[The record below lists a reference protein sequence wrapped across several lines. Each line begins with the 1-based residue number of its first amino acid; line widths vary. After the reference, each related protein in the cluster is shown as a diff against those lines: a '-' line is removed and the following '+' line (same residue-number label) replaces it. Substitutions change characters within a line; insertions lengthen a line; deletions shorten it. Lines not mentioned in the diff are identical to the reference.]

1 MEQARVL
8 VVEDEIIVARTIA
21 NQLTQLGYNVVDIA
35 ASGAAALDKA
45 NRGRPNLV
53 LMDIVLKGDMD
64 GVTTANQIREQ
75 LDIPVVFLTAY
86 ADESTLQRAKI
97 TQPFGYIIKPFNPG
111 ELRVAV
117 ELALYKHEL
126 ERDLRENREY
136 LATLLRSMS
145 DAVIA
150 TDDQGQVTFMNPAAE
165 TLTGWSQT
173 EAAGVAVNRVFQ
185 LVDEVTDLPVDNPV
199 LQVLQA
205 NQVVYLQDFVALI
218 SKNGDCIPIG
228 DCASP
233 LRRASGEVNG
243 VVVVFWDISDRRQT
257 ELLQKALEKEREL
270 NHLKSQFVS
279 TVSHEF
285 RNPLAII
292 RTATELLHIQ
302 GLAMPEAKMKSYL
315 QRIKTAVQSMNQLME
330 EVLFMGRAEADRL
343 LLHPAPLNLEQFCQD
358 LIEECLV
365 ARNSVREIVFTSQ
378 AQATGAVMDE
388 NLLRHI
394 LTNLLS
400 NAMKYS
406 PADSLVYFTL
416 NVTTEAQVIFQVQ
429 DQGIGIPSGDQA
441 QLYESFYRA
450 SNAGNIQ
457 GTGLG
462 LAIVKKCVDLH
473 QGQIQVDSEVGIGTT
488 FTVTLPLRLASP

>member
-35 ASGAAALDKA
+35 ASGVAALDKA
-45 NRGRPNLV
+45 SRGRPNLV

-86 ADESTLQRAKI
+86 ADESTLQRAKV
-97 TQPFGYIIKPFNPG
+97 TQPFGYIVKPFNSG

-117 ELALYKHEL
+117 ELALYKHGL
-126 ERDLRENREY
+126 ERDLRDNREY

-173 EAAGVAVNRVFQ
+173 EAAGVAVNQVFQ

-199 LQVLQA
+199 SQVLQA
-205 NQVVYLQDFVALI
+205 NQVVYLPDFVALI
-218 SKNGDCIPIG
+218 SKNGDYIPIG

-257 ELLQKALEKEREL
+257 EVLQKALEKEREL
-270 NHLKSQFVS
+270 NRLKSQFVS

-292 RTATELLHIQ
+292 RTATELLDIQ

-315 QRIKTAVQSMNQLME
+315 QRIKAAVQSMNQLME
-330 EVLFMGRAEADRL
+330 EVLFMGRVEADRL
-343 LLHPAPLNLEQFCQD
+343 LLRPATLDLEQFCRE

-365 ARNSVREIVFTSQ
+365 ARSSVREIVFTSQ
-378 AQATGAVMDE
+378 AQATEAVMDE

-394 LTNLLS
+394 LTNLLN
-400 NAMKYS
+400 NAIKYS
-406 PADSLVYFTL
+406 PTDSPIYFRLT
-416 NVTTEAQVIFQVQ
+416 VTTEAQVVFQVQ
-429 DQGIGIPSGDQA
+429 DQGIGIPGVDQA

-450 SNAGNIQ
+450 SNAGNVQ

-473 QGQIQVDSEVGIGTT
+473 QGQIQVDSEVGVRTT
-488 FTVTLPLRLASP
+488 FTVTLPLRLTSP

>member
-35 ASGAAALDKA
+35 ASGVAALDKA
-45 NRGRPNLV
+45 NRSRPNLV

-86 ADESTLQRAKI
+86 ADENTLQRAKI
-97 TQPFGYIIKPFNPG
+97 TQPFGYIVKPFNPG

-173 EAAGVAVNRVFQ
+173 EAAGIAVNKVFQ
-185 LVDEVTDLPVDNPV
+185 LVDEVTDLPVANPV

-205 NQVVYLQDFVALI
+205 NQVVYLPDFVALI

-233 LRRASGEVNG
+233 LRRSSGEVNG

-292 RTATELLHIQ
+292 RTATELLSIQ

-343 LLHPAPLNLEQFCQD
+343 LLRPAPLDLEQFCRD

-365 ARNSVREIVFTSQ
+365 ARNSVREIIFTSQ
-378 AQATGAVMDE
+378 AQVTGAVMDE

-400 NAMKYS
+400 NAIKYS
-406 PADSLVYFTL
+406 PTDSPIYFRL
-416 NVTTEAQVIFQVQ
+416 SVTTEAQVIFQVQ
-429 DQGIGIPSGDQA
+429 DQGIGIPSVDQA

-473 QGQIQVDSEVGIGTT
+473 QGQIQVDSEVGVGTT
-488 FTVTLPLRLASP
+488 FTVTLPLRLTAP